1 MAGRLAPLVLALVLV
16 GGPISSASD
25 PCPGYVE
32 HLRLA
37 RAYLDRGERP
47 SALAELRRARE
58 ELKACLRG
66 DEGVVA
72 LAALAV
78 GPRRGDASVAL
89 RGPLLGAL

>member
-1 MAGRLAPLVLALVLV
+1 MVGRLAFLALTVVLV
-16 GGPISSASD
+16 GGPKASASGT
-25 PCPGYVE
+25 CPGYVE
-32 HLRLA
+32 HLRQA
-37 RAYLDRGERP
+37 RVYLDRGERP

-58 ELKACLRG
+58 ELQACLRG

-78 GPRRGDASVAL
+78 GPRRGDASVPL

>member
-1 MAGRLAPLVLALVLV
+1 VLV

-66 DEGVVA
+66 DEGV
-72 LAALAV
+72 
-78 GPRRGDASVAL
+78 
-89 RGPLLGAL
+89 

>member
-1 MAGRLAPLVLALVLV
+1 MLWRFVPFALALVLV

-25 PCPGYVE
+25 TCPGYVE

-37 RAYLDRGERP
+37 RSYLDRGERP

-58 ELKACLRG
+58 ELKACLRD

-78 GPRRGDASVAL
+78 GPRRADASVPL

>member
-1 MAGRLAPLVLALVLV
+1 MVRRFAPLAVALVIV
-16 GGPISSASD
+16 GGPVASASSA
-25 PCPGYVE
+25 CPGYVE
-32 HLRLA
+32 HLRQA
-37 RAYLDRGERP
+37 RRCLDRGERP

-58 ELKACLRG
+58 ALQACLRS

-78 GPRRGDASVAL
+78 EAGRADASVPL